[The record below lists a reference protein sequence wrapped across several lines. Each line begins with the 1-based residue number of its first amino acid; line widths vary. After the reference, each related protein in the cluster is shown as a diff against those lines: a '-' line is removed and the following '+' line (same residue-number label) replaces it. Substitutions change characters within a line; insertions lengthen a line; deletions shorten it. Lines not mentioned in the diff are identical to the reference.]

1 MTGERL
7 KFELRRR
14 GYTIRRLAD
23 YLGTSAQNVSRKLT
37 ADDVSTALL
46 EQAAAMMQLS
56 PAELY
61 GATGDTIQ
69 ATAARAIA
77 FKGVN
82 NAADPRLLDIMAQQ
96 QQLLAATQQQL
107 SDMHRLLSD
116 MQQQQ
121 SAMQQQQ
128 SAMQQQQSTLQQ
140 QQSVLQQQLTAMQ
153 QCQADTP

>member
-23 YLGTSAQNVSRKLT
+23 HLGTSAQNVSRKLT
-37 ADDVSTALL
+37 ADDVSTELL
-46 EQAAAMMQLS
+46 EQAAAMMQVS

-69 ATAARAIA
+69 ATAARAVA

-82 NAADPRLLDIMAQQ
+82 NADPRLLDIMAQQ

-128 SAMQQQQSTLQQ
+128 SALQQ
-140 QQSVLQQQLTAMQ
+140 QQSAMQQQLTAMQ
-153 QCQADTP
+153 QCQTDTP